1 MQADILYSTRVLLA
15 GIACALLLGC
25 ASAPPDIVTVPEPYP
40 VYCEPPARSRPALPL
55 DALPLDADLF
65 EVTRAAKAT
74 VELLE
79 GYLERLEADVNAC
92 RAKVP

>member
-1 MQADILYSTRVLLA
+1 MIARPACVVL
-15 GIACALLLGC
+15 ALLC
-25 ASAPPDIVTVPEPYP
+25 AACGTNPPEVVEVSVPVP
-40 VYCEPPARSRPALPL
+40 VYCEPPARTRPALPL